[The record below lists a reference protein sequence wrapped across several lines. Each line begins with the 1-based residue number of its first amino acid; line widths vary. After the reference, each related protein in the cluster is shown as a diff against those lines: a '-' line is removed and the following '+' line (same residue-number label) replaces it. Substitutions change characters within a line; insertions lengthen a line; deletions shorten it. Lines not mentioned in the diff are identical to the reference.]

1 MLQVRV
7 NDADARNDGQ
17 EDLEFGEMEDARRDG
32 ADWRDGPASAADR
45 LRRPR
50 NATSC
55 MALTNN
61 GLLEMRGGLGDD
73 ECGQSLRSP
82 ACEYRC
88 KYRLIFILSR
98 ICPCVFLKF
107 FHLYSSVYHT
117 NVICSQS

>member
-1 MLQVRV
+1 M

-32 ADWRDGPASAADR
+32 ADWRDGPAAAAAR

-73 ECGQSLRSP
+73 ECGESLRSP

-88 KYRLIFILSR
+88 KYRLILSR
-98 ICPCVFLKF
+98 ICPFEILKF
-107 FHLYSSVYHT
+107 FHLYLSVYHT
-117 NVICSQS
+117 NGICSQS

>member
-32 ADWRDGPASAADR
+32 ADWRDGPAAAAAR

-88 KYRLIFILSR
+88 KYRLILSR
-98 ICPCVFLKF
+98 I
-107 FHLYSSVYHT
+107 
-117 NVICSQS
+117 SQSMCISKILPPLFISLSHKRNL

>member
-1 MLQVRV
+1 MD
-7 NDADARNDGQ
+7 DADARNDGQ

-32 ADWRDGPASAADR
+32 ADWRDGPATR

-61 GLLEMRGGLGDD
+61 GLLEMRGGIGDD
-73 ECGQSLRSP
+73 ECGESLRSP

-88 KYRLIFILSR
+88 KYRLIFSR
-98 ICPCVFLKF
+98 ICPCAFLKF